1 MKPLKT
7 ALSVLVLF
15 LVVAALLPL
24 AIPTSSYIPKIQE
37 LAGEKLGEPVTVAEL
52 GVSLLPLPSATL
64 KGIAIGE
71 GQAIRVGSITVRPDV
86 FSLLSETKVIRDIEL
101 EGLEVNQALLQRIPL
116 WAKPAPG
123 PKTVAVRQVALRDVR
138 LALDAV
144 KWGPLRAEV
153 MLAEAGLESVDLGT
167 EDGSLR
173 LALRPDQERFRLKL
187 EGRGFT
193 LPIKPALAFDEL
205 DAEGVLTKTGL
216 EVSGLRGR
224 LYGGG
229 LMASARLDWEGGW
242 RLKGQARTTGV
253 EISKVLAAL
262 GRPASISGGLHAA
275 GSYAMAA
282 RQAGQLPDSLRA
294 NFRFEV
300 KNGVLHNV
308 DLARAA
314 RSFSKEGMRGGQTRF
329 DELTGTVQVAGKG
342 YRLREGRV
350 GSGLLKANGNLD
362 VSPAKAL
369 KGKVNVELKGT
380 ASLVAVPLEVAGTVQ
395 DPILFP
401 DRAALAGAA
410 AGTALLGPGFG
421 TAVGSKAGQA
431 LENLLK

>member
-262 GRPASISGGLHAA
+262 GRPASISGG
-275 GSYAMAA
+275 
-282 RQAGQLPDSLRA
+282 RRDR
-294 NFRFEV
+294 
-300 KNGVLHNV
+300 
-308 DLARAA
+308 
-314 RSFSKEGMRGGQTRF
+314 RGNCRT
-329 DELTGTVQVAGKG
+329 AC
-342 YRLREGRV
+342 GRT
-350 GSGLLKANGNLD
+350 S
-362 VSPAKAL
+362 
-369 KGKVNVELKGT
+369 
-380 ASLVAVPLEVAGTVQ
+380 AS
-395 DPILFP
+395 
-401 DRAALAGAA
+401 R
-410 AGTALLGPGFG
+410 
-421 TAVGSKAGQA
+421 
-431 LENLLK
+431 